1 VAGPGAGAEPGEALL
16 DGVVVEVDALA
27 VDVEGVGVCDALGV
41 DPPHP
46 TTTSITKRVT
56 WRACTR

>member
-1 VAGPGAGAEPGEALL
+1 LL

-41 DPPHP
+41 DPLHP

-56 WRACTR
+56 RRACTR

>member
-1 VAGPGAGAEPGEALL
+1 M
-16 DGVVVEVDALA
+16 VEVDALA

-56 WRACTR
+56 RRACTR